1 MVHRLVDG
9 VPGFPRHKNWFFV
22 MECAADCFFDI
33 GSRLTRKQI
42 QFYAGQL
49 LVSIHALHV
58 RGIIHR
64 DVKPEN
70 LLLSRSGHLLLADFG
85 IARPDFALEW
95 DSGEFPDSEAYPEGR
110 RCFPFLRGDDFD
122 NPDVV
127 KSGGCGST
135 GYMSPEV
142 ANGEP
147 YSYGC
152 DFWGMGV
159 VVGQWVFAGM
169 ANGEL
174 TDEDAEL
181 AMNFLDD
188 VLALKEEDRP
198 TVAQMKGHPFFQGLS
213 FEELENGRV
222 DVPHGRR

>member
-1 MVHRLVDG
+1 L
-9 VPGFPRHKNWFFV
+9 
-22 MECAADCFFDI
+22 
-33 GSRLTRKQI
+33 Q
-42 QFYAGQL
+42 

-95 DSGEFPDSEAYPEGR
+95 DSGEFPDSEAYPEWHQARQEGGDD
-110 RCFPFLRGDDFD
+110 FPFLRGDDFD

-135 GYMSPEV
+135 GYVSPEV
-142 ANGEP
+142 ASGEP

-159 VVGQWVFAGM
+159 VVGQWVFAGVSFFFFFFWRMRIYVVRGLTSSSSRWQM
-169 ANGEL
+169 A
-174 TDEDAEL
+174 
-181 AMNFLDD
+181 
-188 VLALKEEDRP
+188 
-198 TVAQMKGHPFFQGLS
+198 S
-213 FEELENGRV
+213 
-222 DVPHGRR
+222 